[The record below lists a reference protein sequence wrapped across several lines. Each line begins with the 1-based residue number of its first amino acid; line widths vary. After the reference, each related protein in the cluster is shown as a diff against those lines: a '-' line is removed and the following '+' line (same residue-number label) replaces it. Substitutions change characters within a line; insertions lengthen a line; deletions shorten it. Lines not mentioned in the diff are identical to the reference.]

1 MNYLEPLLL
10 HHSSSLQSLS
20 LPLMIMTMNMQFQQS
35 KQINKLI
42 IHLRTTLCVTEHLI
56 IKSEMLLGKF

>member
-20 LPLMIMTMNMQFQQS
+20 LPLMIMSMNMQFQQS

-42 IHLRTTLCVTEHLI
+42 IHLTTLCVTEHLI